1 MAHCL
6 MEIEHTMLQAL
17 IFDFDGLIVDTEF
30 PDFQAWQ
37 EICQQYG
44 VELSIETWLPC
55 IGTGATTQVF
65 DPHSYLE
72 EQIGRSLD
80 REATR
85 AQTKQRGRELI
96 AVQPILPGVK
106 ELILEARQRGLRLAV
121 ASSSSRAWVA
131 GHLTRLG
138 LIEYFDALAC
148 GDEVEYTKPHP
159 DLYLSALAKVGAQ
172 ADQAIAFEDSLNGM
186 LAARSAGIFC
196 VVVPGSLTQYLTFE
210 EVDLRVSSL
219 AELSLDTLEQ
229 YLSNHLAAC
238 KNAKKA

>member
-1 MAHCL
+1 

-17 IFDFDGLIVDTEF
+17 IFDFDGLIVDTEY
-30 PDFQAWQ
+30 PDFQAWR
-37 EICQQYG
+37 ELCQQYD

-72 EQIGRSLD
+72 EQAGLSLD
-80 REATR
+80 RAAIR
-85 AQTKQRGRELI
+85 AQTKRRGAELI
-96 AVQPILPGVK
+96 AAQPILPGVK
-106 ELILEARQRGLRLAV
+106 ELILEAKQRGLRLAV

-131 GHLTRLG
+131 GHLSRLG
-138 LIEYFDALAC
+138 LIEYFDALVC

-159 DLYLSALAKVGAQ
+159 DLYLSALEKVGAR

-196 VVVPGSLTQYLTFE
+196 VVAPGSLTQYLTFE
-210 EVDLRVSSL
+210 QVDLRVASL
-219 AELSLDTLEQ
+219 ADVSLDELIQQQE
-229 YLSNHLAAC
+229 LAGSQAPRRL
-238 KNAKKA
+238 